1 MVKFKNMK
9 ILVENNLAEIVGD
22 LESKGY
28 TPQIILCSP
37 TWVITSG
44 LGRYSLFQHEPS
56 DIYRKYETTTL
67 TELRSM
73 NIETLKEM

>member
-28 TPQIILCSP
+28 TPQIILRSP
-37 TWVITSG
+37 KWVITSD

-67 TELRSM
+67 AELRSM

>member
-9 ILVENNLAEIVGD
+9 ILVESNLAEIVEE

-28 TPQIILCSP
+28 TVQIKLWNP
-37 TWVITSG
+37 KWVITSD

-56 DIYRKYETTTL
+56 DIYRKYGTTTIA
-67 TELRSM
+67 ELRSM

>member
-1 MVKFKNMK
+1 MSFKNMK
-9 ILVENNLAEIVGD
+9 IPVENNLDEIVGE

-37 TWVITSG
+37 TWVITSD

-67 TELRSM
+67 AE
-73 NIETLKEM
+73 LKEM